1 MAKQRA
7 STGMSARRTLA
18 RPLRLAGLIAL
29 VLAAAG
35 CWAEVGG
42 TPDNQYTD
50 LLESTITPA
59 TVGGLT
65 PIWTAPA
72 GDLAAVMGN
81 HVIASKGGLDT
92 TGAGGTAQVQ
102 GLDPGTGAVQ
112 WTAVD
117 TTRSFNSALMVG
129 TPAVV
134 GDEVWY

>member
-65 PIWTAPA
+65 QIWTAPG
-72 GDLAAVMGN
+72 GDVAAVMGN
-81 HVIASKGGLDT
+81 HVIAFQQGLDT
-92 TGAGGTAQVQ
+92 TGAEASVQVQ

-117 TTRSFNSALMVG
+117 RSTSGNLSQ
-129 TPAVV
+129 
-134 GDEVWY
+134 

>member
-65 PIWTAPA
+65 QIWTTAS
-72 GDLAAVMGN
+72 GDLAAVMDN
-81 HVIASKGGLDT
+81 RVIGFNAVMDT
-92 TGAGGTAQVQ
+92 TGTGATVQVQ
-102 GLDPGTGAVQ
+102 G
-112 WTAVD
+112 
-117 TTRSFNSALMVG
+117 
-129 TPAVV
+129 
-134 GDEVWY
+134 